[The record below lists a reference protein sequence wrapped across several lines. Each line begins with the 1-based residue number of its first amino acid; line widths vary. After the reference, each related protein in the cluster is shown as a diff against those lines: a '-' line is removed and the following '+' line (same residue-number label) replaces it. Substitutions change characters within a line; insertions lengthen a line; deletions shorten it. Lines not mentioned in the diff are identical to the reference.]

1 MNQPQYTLA
10 RIPRKVESFIVRL
23 DRETQQR
30 INQAFESITNSP
42 FRHENPTTIK
52 KLRGK
57 HEGNYRYRIG
67 NIRFIYEVD
76 KELRTIRI
84 LQIDNRGDIY

>member
-10 RIPRKVESFIVRL
+10 RIPSKVENFIVRL

-30 INQAFESITNSP
+30 INQAFEYITNSP
-42 FRHENPTTIK
+42 FRHENPTIIK

-57 HEGNYRYRIG
+57 HDGKYRYRLG
-67 NIRFIYEVD
+67 NI
-76 KELRTIRI
+76 TTCA
-84 LQIDNRGDIY
+84 N

>member
-1 MNQPQYTLA
+1 MNQPQYTLG
-10 RIPRKVESFIVRL
+10 KVESFIVRL
-23 DRETQQR
+23 DREAQQR

-42 FRHENPTTIK
+42 FRHENPTAIK

-57 HEGNYRYRIG
+57 HEGNYRYRID

-76 KELRTIRI
+76 KEQRTI
-84 LQIDNRGDIY
+84 